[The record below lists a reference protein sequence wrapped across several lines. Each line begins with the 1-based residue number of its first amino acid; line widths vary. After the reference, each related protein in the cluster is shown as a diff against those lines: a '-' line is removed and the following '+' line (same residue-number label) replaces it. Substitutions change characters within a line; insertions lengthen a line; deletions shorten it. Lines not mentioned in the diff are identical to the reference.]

1 MTSANKIYPFAQPAV
16 PPAILDDADYAAS
29 SITTTTGYV
38 EDTEADA
45 PYMSKAQRQT
55 SAMAAA
61 LGQFIANNQAGTT
74 DVTDDLAPSIL
85 AAMLLDAISNA
96 PLTTQPQFDNS
107 TKAATTAFVQ
117 RALGSFAGVKTYGT
131 NTALTAADAGCLI
144 LPAGAGIGFSLPL
157 SSSFPTGTKFYFNGN
172 GHGCAITKTG
182 GDVINNGINGAISSI
197 SLLEQDS
204 GTLVSVNG
212 GWGVIDGELHQG
224 VSSSF
229 ANSLVTDGYQYL
241 PGGRIEQWGQA
252 TVAFNSGTGTTTITL
267 PTPWPNGLLNGQV
280 SFSGNIPPTALANAT
295 IEADPAFPT
304 TKILIYGYSTITL
317 SEQMFYKVTGY

>member
-1 MTSANKIYPFAQPAV
+1 MANND
-16 PPAILDDADYAAS
+16 ILKFGDDASNILGQSAYAA
-29 SITTTTGYV
+29 
-38 EDTEADA
+38 DTDRTEGV
-45 PYMSKAQRQT
+45 SGKARSNLQNKFQRQM
-55 SAMAAA
+55 SVAAA
-61 LGQFIANNQAGTT
+61 GLSQFIADYNSGDD
-74 DVTDDLAPSIL
+74 DVVDTLSAVEY
-85 AAMLLDAISNA
+85 AALLLDTLSNA

-107 TKAATTAFVQ
+107 QKAATTAFVQ
-117 RALGSFAGVKTYGT
+117 RALGSFAGIKTYGA

-144 LPAGAGIGFSLPL
+144 LPSGAGIGFSLPL
-157 SSSFPTGTKFYFNGN
+157 SSSVPNGTKFYFNGN

-182 GDVINNGINGAISSI
+182 SDVINNGINGAISSI

-252 TVAFNSGTGTTTITL
+252 TVAFNPGTGTTTITL
-267 PTPWPNGLLNGQV
+267 PTPWPNGFLNGQV
-280 SFSGNIPPTALANAT
+280 SFSGYTPPAAFANAT

-304 TKILIYGYSTITL
+304 TKILIYGYSPSTL
-317 SEQMFYKVTGY
+317 SESMYYTVRGY